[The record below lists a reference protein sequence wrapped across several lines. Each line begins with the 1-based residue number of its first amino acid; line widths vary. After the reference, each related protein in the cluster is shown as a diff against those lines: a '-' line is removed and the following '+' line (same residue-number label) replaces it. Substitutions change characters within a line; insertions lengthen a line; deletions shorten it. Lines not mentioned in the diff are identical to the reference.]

1 MRKILQYAY
10 RRIAQIPFK
19 KLDVLIVDEIG
30 KEISGGGAD
39 PNITGRFPNPITK
52 EIAVQATC
60 CAYLSLTKE
69 TNGNA
74 CGVGLADITTQRLF
88 DQIDFAKTYP
98 NSITSTLLHPSKIPI
113 VMKNDYDA
121 MRLAI
126 YACRCQDRSKAKIVR
141 IVNTEQLSEMWISE
155 ALLLDAKNMANVK
168 ILTEAQPMVFDEN
181 GNLF

>member
-1 MRKILQYAY
+1 MQAVNRRVFLHKRCFKIKILQYAY

-121 MRLAI
+121 MRLALL
-126 YACRCQDRSKAKIVR
+126 CLPLPGPEQSKDRAHCEYR
-141 IVNTEQLSEMWISE
+141 AAE
-155 ALLLDAKNMANVK
+155 
-168 ILTEAQPMVFDEN
+168 
-181 GNLF
+181 